1 MNTAPFPAQK
11 ITLYHITKCGE
22 WERFLLKKRKFSV
35 VQQEG
40 GVRSKKERGFL
51 GKKAEKGI
59 IIFVQHKEKIKKI
72 EETTKRPFTYLTHCD
87 NIDKAGI
94 PCEYQVKYTKFRRGK
109 RNL

>member
-1 MNTAPFPAQK
+1 M
-11 ITLYHITKCGE
+11 
-22 WERFLLKKRKFSV
+22 LKKRKFSAA
-35 VQQEG
+35 QQED
-40 GVRSKKERGFL
+40 GVALGKERGFL
-51 GKKAEKGI
+51 GKKTEKGI
-59 IIFVQHKEKIKKI
+59 IIFVQHKEKIEKI